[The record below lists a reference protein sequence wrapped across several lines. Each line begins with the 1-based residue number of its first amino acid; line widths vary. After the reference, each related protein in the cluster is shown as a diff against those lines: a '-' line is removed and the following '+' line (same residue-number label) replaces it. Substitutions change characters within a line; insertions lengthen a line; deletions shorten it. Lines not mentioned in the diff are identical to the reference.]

1 MKYWKGYK
9 YVVAEDFTVQTE
21 IKGYDVKDKLTRLS
35 PDGQLEISK
44 GYPWDG
50 NSGPCFDVK
59 SSLEASCVHDILCD
73 YVNLGWLPTSVQ
85 PMIDQEY
92 YSTARRKGMWDWGA
106 RLRVVAVRWYMM
118 GKGAKRFTRKIYEA

>member
-1 MKYWKGYK
+1 MKYWKGYE
-9 YVVAEDFTVQTE
+9 YVVAEDFNVQTE
-21 IKGYDVKDKLTRLS
+21 IKGYDVQDKLTRLS
-35 PDGQLEISK
+35 PDGQLEVCK

-50 NSGPCFDVK
+50 NSGPCVDVK

-92 YSTARRKGMWDWGA
+92 YSTARRKGMWDWTA

-118 GKGAKRFTRKIYEA
+118 GKGAKRFTRKVYTA